1 LICRKRPRK
10 QRNESPKQ
18 KKAELSLVLCRRRV
32 GHMDRAANDAK
43 AGIRTDGLEFG
54 G

>member
-1 LICRKRPRK
+1 MSQASPQATKRIA
-10 QRNESPKQ
+10 ETE
-18 KKAELSLVLCRRRV
+18 KAELSLVLYRRRV